1 MVYFFYKTLSKG
13 GVNSV
18 VEVRKK
24 DNEST
29 ESLLRRFTKRV
40 QLSGVLL
47 EAKKGQYK
55 EPSKSRQQRR
65 VSALRRNKIRSKREY
80 LKKIGK
86 LEEIQD
92 RRYHR
97 SSSRG

>member
-1 MVYFFYKTLSKG
+1 M
-13 GVNSV
+13 

-40 QLSGVLL
+40 QLSGVLI
-47 EAKKGQYK
+47 EVKKGQYQ
-55 EPSKSRQQRR
+55 EPSKSREQRR

-86 LEEIQD
+86 LDETKD

-97 SSSRG
+97 SSPRG